1 MFLFLMAEDPYHMIR
16 LIRQWENPLEMK
28 RDWRQG
34 LNRVLITT
42 LRKGFKEQRC
52 GLKEGGLLVGSH
64 ALVS

>member
-1 MFLFLMAEDPYHMIR
+1 MFFFLTAEDLYHMIR
-16 LIRQWENPLEMK
+16 LIRRWEDPLEMK

-34 LNRVLITT
+34 LNRVPITA

-52 GLKEGGLLVGSH
+52 GLKEGGLPVGSH

>member
-1 MFLFLMAEDPYHMIR
+1 MIR
-16 LIRQWENPLEMK
+16 LIRRWEDPLEMK

-34 LNRVLITT
+34 LNRVPITA

-52 GLKEGGLLVGSH
+52 GLKEGGLPVGSH